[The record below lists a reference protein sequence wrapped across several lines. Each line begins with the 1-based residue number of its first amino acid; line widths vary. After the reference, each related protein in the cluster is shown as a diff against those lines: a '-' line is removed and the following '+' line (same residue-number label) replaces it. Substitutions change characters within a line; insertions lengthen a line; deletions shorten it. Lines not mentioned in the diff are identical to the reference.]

1 MIKKTSYFGNPH
13 IGIFCFCNDKV
24 AILPYNNKF
33 SAIIKEALDVEI
45 IETTISQSPFIGIYT
60 AGNNDILIMPDII
73 SSSELTKIKNGLD
86 GIADIYLIKTNMNAL
101 GNNIVVGKKAILIN
115 PNLMPYK
122 DSIEDIFGI
131 ETIAI
136 DIAGYKTIGS
146 LLVTN
151 DKGFVVSYKAGLEDL
166 ARLEKILG
174 IRGKRTSIN
183 LGLAFPKLGI
193 IANKKGIVFGELT
206 TGIEIA
212 NVIEGLDVQ

>member
-1 MIKKTSYFGNPH
+1 
-13 IGIFCFCNDKV
+13 
-24 AILPYNNKF
+24 
-33 SAIIKEALDVEI
+33 IIKEALDVEI